1 MAHLSPV
8 YEGAGS
14 DNDDAE
20 ISQSIARFR
29 GSFVIDHLNEL
40 PKARGPGQHK
50 IRMMDIAA
58 AFGEGWNDVGIW
70 KSAVSNF
77 YPSPLGDAESISS
90 LSL

>member
-1 MAHLSPV
+1 MAHLSPD

-14 DNDDAE
+14 DNDDAK
-20 ISQSIARFR
+20 ISQLIARFR

-40 PKARGPGQHK
+40 PKARGPRQHK
-50 IRMMDIAA
+50 IRRMDFAA

-70 KSAVSNF
+70 KSAVRIF
-77 YPSPLGDAESISS
+77 DPSPLEEAESISS